1 MNDRPAN
8 SLPAARR
15 SIEDEIERLIGLLD
29 GMDTDPDL
37 EDAGDAEPW
46 LGWPSGGQ
54 RATMEM
60 ACDDDREL
68 EQDSGFGDTDGMAVD
83 MQGEPDLGWTE
94 EIDQERRLQTM
105 PGWKVED
112 GEPDL
117 GFLDHGTGWT
127 GEAVYDDDREDVS
140 EDEGAD
146 VQAQP
151 HDATDEGNDEPFLG
165 RLETIHPGAAS
176 YSGTDDGQGNP
187 SHFDGGGYSIG
198 KKLLQRIGAD
208 ALVHTAPALPIA
220 AYREHVETLPDGTVM
235 RAIVSRMDSAPDLD
249 GDWRTLHYRAAH
261 EGRARK
267 RGDA

>member
-8 SLPAARR
+8 FLPAARR
-15 SIEDEIERLIGLLD
+15 GIEDEIERLIGLLD
-29 GMDTDPDL
+29 GMDADPDL

-46 LGWPSGGQ
+46 LGWPNSGQ
-54 RATMEM
+54 SATMEM

-68 EQDSGFGDTDGMAVD
+68 EEASGFGDAEGMAVE

-94 EIDQERRLQTM
+94 ETDQERRLQTM
-105 PGWKVED
+105 PGWRVED

-140 EDEGAD
+140 EDEGAQD
-146 VQAQP
+146 DREDDKA
-151 HDATDEGNDEPFLG
+151 DAEPFLG
-165 RLETIHPGAAS
+165 WSEAQSECGAQP
-176 YSGTDDGQGNP
+176 SGDEFSRQGNGEAN
-187 SHFDGGGYSIG
+187 FDGGGYSIG

-208 ALVHTAPALPIA
+208 ALAHTAPALPIA

-235 RAIVSRMDSAPDLD
+235 RAIVSRMASTPDLD
-249 GDWRTLHYRAAH
+249 GDWRALHYRAAH

-267 RGDA
+267 RGDR